1 MTPSESRANDQVVR
15 VCCRCSSK
23 PAQKVPRSFQLF
35 TTVQRWR
42 QRFDFEWLR
51 SLPRIYHN
59 IKYTWNKIMFLTAF
73 ISICLRCA
81 EVWAAQIE
89 QVCVQ
94 PLPSAVDMT
103 LPVFTPECRGSVLW
117 RRCWWAP
124 TPAVDRYLL
133 SAAGALSSKPA
144 VRTRSMGQTDGQT
157 DDAQPFH
164 TPFLRPHTMRGCVSK
179 IIAARSILIPR
190 QMCEQLNGPY
200 TLLVFTSRVPIS
212 VALVFLVKLFR
223 VKAVEVNRIIIPKIK
238 KKNDTRKYRISC
250 LRYALLP
257 HSVQPPVP

>member
-1 MTPSESRANDQVVR
+1 MTPSESRATDQVVR

-81 EVWAAQIE
+81 DVWAAQIE

-94 PLPSAVDMT
+94 PRPSAVDMT
-103 LPVFTPECRGSVLW
+103 LPVFTAEFRGSVLW
-117 RRCWWAP
+117 RRCYWAP

-144 VRTRSMGQTDGQT
+144 VRTRSMGQTDGRTDRQT
-157 DDAQPFH
+157 TLDHFIH
-164 TPFLRPHTMRGCVSK
+164 RFLDRILCGAVSVK
-179 IIAARSILIPR
+179 
-190 QMCEQLNGPY
+190 
-200 TLLVFTSRVPIS
+200 LLLQEAS
-212 VALVFLVKLFR
+212 LFR
-223 VKAVEVNRIIIPKIK
+223 VRCANSLMVHIHC
-238 KKNDTRKYRISC
+238 SC
-250 LRYALLP
+250 LQAVFLL
-257 HSVQPPVP
+257 VLL